1 MPRVISSA
9 ASFVSQ
15 RNQRP
20 SWNARIAT
28 QNNANFS
35 NGEVITSYNTAAVT
49 HRIFGGINFDASN
62 GLAYVPC
69 AGVYYVGT
77 TVRYDA
83 FTGNYFYIDIQHNST
98 TINRSLDAANG
109 NYLHRTV
116 AAVRDCAAGDHFRLV
131 FTSNGDTSVNI
142 NDDSY
147 FFGHLIDG

>member
-15 RNQRP
+15 RSQRP
-20 SWNARIAT
+20 SWNCRIAT
-28 QNNANFS
+28 QNNVNFS
-35 NGEVITSYNTAAVT
+35 SGEVMTNYSTSSGT

-69 AGVYYVGT
+69 AGLYYVGT

-83 FTGNYFYIDIQHNST
+83 FAGNYFYIDIQHNGS
-98 TINRSLDAANG
+98 TINRSLDSENS
-109 NYLHRTV
+109 NYVHRTV
-116 AAVRDCAAGDHFRLV
+116 HAVRDCAAGDYFRLV
-131 FTSNGDTSVNI
+131 FTSNGDTSVTV

>member
-20 SWNARIAT
+20 SWNARLNSQSAT
-28 QNNANFS
+28 NFNN
-35 NGEVITSYNTAAVT
+35 GQVITSWHTSNNN
-49 HRIFGGINFDASN
+49 HRIFGGVNFDASN

-69 AGVYYVGT
+69 AGLYYVGT
-77 TVRYDA
+77 TVRYDS
-83 FTGNYFYIDIQHNST
+83 FGGSYFYIDIQHNGA
-98 TINRSLDAANG
+98 TINRSLDAANES
-109 NYLHRTV
+109 YSHRTV
-116 AAVRDCAAGDHFRLV
+116 HVVRDCVAGDTFRLV
-131 FTSNGDTSVNI
+131 FTSTGDTSVDI